1 MRQTITTDKLK
12 ILINYLD
19 TFDEFSKEL
28 KKLIQKYPKKDIPLQ
43 IELLSKEKDTIAK
56 KTFYTSRHK
65 RVL

>member
-28 KKLIQKYPKKDIPLQ
+28 KK
-43 IELLSKEKDTIAK
+43 
-56 KTFYTSRHK
+56 
-65 RVL
+65 